1 MILVQPEVWTQRYA
15 KALEP
20 GVIKQRAETRG
31 AAVRGLAVLEI
42 EVACARLLLGLQ
54 QVNLITAQTEGII
67 RHCIERALA
76 HAQFVYA
83 DPTAVL
89 RAAYQGVALQ
99 DDNVPVLI
107 TGLAGAG
114 KTRIRRSIQR
124 ILAARDHVLVDE
136 AHPQVPLIEYADCE
150 IAQQSSVLEVL
161 RPLASPEIASGTV
174 KVKRGEI
181 SPKCARWQR
190 VSGTCLLG
198 VDETQFMAQ
207 SETANT
213 LVTRTLLALSE
224 VGLPWFF
231 VANYSLGWKLVARPS
246 EAIQRLLSHPVV
258 VLPDPPNSEDWRV
271 LMREFDVVLDEVLDF
286 DLVDRGVELWNLCA
300 GLKRSLVRLLVH
312 AYRIARH
319 VGALKASWGNVLQ
332 AFHSGVFSASR
343 REIDLLIAY
352 AGQGGELRRDL
363 KCPFDGPEIVAR
375 SAAYSEQL
383 RAARA
388 GAVAR
393 ASIRSAM
400 TAEEKAAV
408 DAIEQAERPVTKPSG
423 QVLAM
428 PKAKPR
434 SLEQLLQAG
443 RDMRESLGREPP
455 V

>member
-1 MILVQPEVWTQRYA
+1 MTMFQPDVWTARYA
-15 KALEP
+15 NALEP
-20 GVIKQRAETRG
+20 GVIRERAETRG
-31 AAVRGLAVLEI
+31 EAVRGLSVLAV
-42 EVACARLLLGLQ
+42 EVACDRVLLGLQ
-54 QVNLITAQTEGII
+54 HVNMITVQTEAII
-67 RHCIERALA
+67 RLCIERALA
-76 HAQFVYA
+76 HAQVVYS
-83 DPTAVL
+83 DPTAVM
-89 RAAYQGVALQ
+89 RAAYQGVVLR

-124 ILAARDHVLVDE
+124 ILAARDHLLVDD

-190 VSGTCLLG
+190 VCGTCLLG

-224 VGLPWFF
+224 VGLPWYFI
-231 VANYSLGWKLVARPS
+231 ANYSLVWKLLARPS

-271 LMREFDVVLDEVLDF
+271 LMREFDVVLEEIFDF
-286 DLVDRGVELWNLCA
+286 DLVDRRVELWNLCA
-300 GLKRSLVRLLVH
+300 GLKRSLVKLLVH

-319 VGALKASWGNVLQ
+319 AGALKAKWMHVLE
-332 AFHSGVFSASR
+332 AFHSAVFSAQR

-352 AGQGGELRRDL
+352 AGQGGQLRRDL
-363 KCPFDGPEIVAR
+363 KCPFDGPEIIAR

-383 RAARA
+383 RAVRA
-388 GAVAR
+388 EAVAR

-408 DAIEQAERPVTKPSG
+408 DAIEQAERPVAKPTG

-443 RDMRESLGREPP
+443 RDMRETLGREPP